1 MSVTIELAHDEEMLV
16 AKARSGDPA
25 AFEELMRRSASASK
39 RLAVSILRN
48 TDDAEDALQ
57 EAFSKA
63 WEHVPRFQGDSKFS
77 TWLTRIV
84 VNQCLMHLRR
94 VKRNPSVPFDE
105 HPAEDDRTSVRLQD
119 NAPGPE
125 LDLGREEM
133 IAAVRREVG
142 RLPKLLRE
150 PLEMRD
156 IQEQPIDEI
165 AARLSLTVPAVKSRL
180 LRARA
185 ELRAR
190 LSRYMTGNP
199 AASVPV

>member
-1 MSVTIELAHDEEMLV
+1 MIELAHDEELLV
-16 AKARSGDPA
+16 AKARSGDPE
-25 AFEELMRRSASASK
+25 AFQELMRRSASASK

-48 TDDAEDALQ
+48 TDDADDALQ

-94 VKRNPSVPFDE
+94 VKRNPAVPIEE
-105 HPAEDDRTSVRLQD
+105 HPSEDDRTSIRLQD
-119 NAPGPE
+119 KSAGPE
-125 LDLGREEM
+125 ADLGRQEM
-133 IAAVRREVG
+133 ISMVRREVG

-156 IQEQPIDEI
+156 IQERPIEEI
-165 AARLSLTVPAVKSRL
+165 AARLSLSVPAVKSRL

-185 ELRAR
+185 ELRQR
-190 LSRYMTGNP
+190 LSRYMTVNP